1 MRALVTVL
9 LAFLLVLLQA
19 AVLAL
24 LPMRSPAP
32 AFGLLVALHVGASP
46 RFSATA
52 AVLVSFATG
61 YLYDLC
67 TGAPLG
73 AHALVFM
80 LVTLLSAFLGRRLSL
95 AGIIQKAAASF
106 TVALVGA
113 LLLVSVR
120 RLVAPDGP
128 QAGFAGLRQ
137 APLEALLTAIA
148 GPLVL
153 HLLER
158 IDGQIEPGRGRA
170 RQRGLPLR

>member
-1 MRALVTVL
+1 MRAALTVL
-9 LAFLLVLLQA
+9 LAFLLVLIQA
-19 AVLAL
+19 AVLEL
-24 LPMRSPAP
+24 LPMRAPAP
-32 AFGLLVALHVGASP
+32 AFGLLVALHVGTSP
-46 RFSATA
+46 RFSAAA
-52 AVLVSFATG
+52 AVLVSFCTG

-67 TGAPLG
+67 AGAPVG

-95 AGIIQKAAASF
+95 AGAIQKAAAGF

-128 QAGFAGLRQ
+128 QAGFSGLRQ

-148 GPLVL
+148 APLVL
-153 HLLER
+153 YLLGR
-158 IDGQIEPGRGRA
+158 IDGQIEPGRGSA
-170 RQRGLPLR
+170 RYRGLPLR